1 MSCMKEFVE
10 VIQGAGRYPIEPL
23 LKGIGGQICREKH
36 RSMSKSVIS
45 AKGLLQTSINQGG
58 T

>member
-1 MSCMKEFVE
+1 MEEFVE